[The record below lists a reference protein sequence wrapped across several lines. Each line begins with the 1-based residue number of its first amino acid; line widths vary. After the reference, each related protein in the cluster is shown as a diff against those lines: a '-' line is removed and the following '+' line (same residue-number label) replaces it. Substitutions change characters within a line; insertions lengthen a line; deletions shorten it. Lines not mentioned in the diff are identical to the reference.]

1 MTINE
6 TIDFFERLL
15 TETDL
20 KSEIRLYKKFIA
32 VLHDLIN
39 KSLSEIQILSIE
51 KRFGNLQINTN
62 PENRKK
68 YFNKEYIE
76 FLKYLKDEFSFVSE
90 GYYTG
95 IGMIFGMIF
104 GNSLGLTIGIIIGEG
119 NGIAIGLSMGTG
131 IGMTFGL
138 LFGATKDAEVKKQG
152 RVLKTK
158 VKRA

>member
-15 TETDL
+15 IETDL

-32 VLHDLIN
+32 VLHDLTN

-51 KRFGNLQINTN
+51 KRLENLQINTN
-62 PENRKK
+62 SENRKK
-68 YFNKEYIE
+68 YFNKEYIA

-138 LFGATKDAEVKKQG
+138 LFGATKDAEAKKQG

-158 VKRA
+158 IK

>member
-32 VLHDLIN
+32 VLHDLTN

-51 KRFGNLQINTN
+51 KRLENLQINTN
-62 PENRKK
+62 SENRKK
-68 YFNKEYIE
+68 YFNKEYIS
-76 FLKYLKDEFSFVSE
+76 FLKFLKDEFSFVSE

-104 GNSLGLTIGIIIGEG
+104 GNSLGH
-119 NGIAIGLSMGTG
+119 
-131 IGMTFGL
+131 F
-138 LFGATKDAEVKKQG
+138 
-152 RVLKTK
+152 
-158 VKRA
+158 